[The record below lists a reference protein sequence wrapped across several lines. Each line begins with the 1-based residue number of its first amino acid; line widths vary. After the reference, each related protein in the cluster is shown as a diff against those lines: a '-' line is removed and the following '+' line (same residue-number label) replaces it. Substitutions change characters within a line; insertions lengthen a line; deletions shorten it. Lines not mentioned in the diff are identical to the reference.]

1 MNLNKENYKLERYK
15 FHFSCDVCDS
25 GNTEY
30 EYLEDVGFDVRC
42 NDCGFKKLRKPNP
55 PPKNFNINNLKIID
69 GGKPIAM
76 GHWKEYQNYKNLG
89 RNNKCGCGS
98 GKKYKKCCINRDWKN
113 YK

>member
-55 PPKNFNINNLKIID
+55 PPKNFNINNLKITD
-69 GGKPIAM
+69 YGTF
-76 GHWKEYQNYKNLG
+76 
-89 RNNKCGCGS
+89 
-98 GKKYKKCCINRDWKN
+98 
-113 YK
+113 

>member
-1 MNLNKENYKLERYK
+1 MERDK
-15 FHFSCDVCDS
+15 FNFSCDVCDS

-30 EYLEDVGFDVRC
+30 KWFKKIGFDVHC
-42 NDCGFKKLRKPNP
+42 NDCGYNELQKINP
-55 PPKNFNINNLKIID
+55 PPKNLNWKDIKIIN
-69 GGKPIAM
+69 GGKHIAM
-76 GHWKEYQNYKNLG
+76 GYWKEYQNYKNLG